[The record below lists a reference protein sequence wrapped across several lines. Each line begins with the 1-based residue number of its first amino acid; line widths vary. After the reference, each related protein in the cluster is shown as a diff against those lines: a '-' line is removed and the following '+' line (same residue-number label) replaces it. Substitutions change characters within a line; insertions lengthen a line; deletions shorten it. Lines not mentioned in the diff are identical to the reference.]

1 MKNLKASLIVDL
13 LGNISTRTRQW
24 SQDLEVFS
32 RAGQR
37 GLGGV
42 GAAMRR
48 LGGDAGVG
56 GSRMRQ
62 AFRGMR
68 GGIHAVSADLDR
80 LKLSAEGAFG
90 KLTHL
95 YGLLTGGAA
104 VYGFRRAFIDP
115 AAEMENYTIRLNSIN
130 HGDKAKTDATKA
142 WAVQNAKDT
151 TWGLAG
157 VMQEYTSSRSFGMND
172 VQARKFVA

>member
-13 LGNISTRTRQW
+13 LGNISTKSRQW
-24 SQDLEVFS
+24 SQDLGAFS
-32 RAGQR
+32 HAGQR

-42 GAAMRR
+42 GMAVRR
-48 LGGDAGVG
+48 LGGEAETSS
-56 GSRMRQ
+56 SRMRQ

-104 VYGFRRAFIDP
+104 VYGFKRLFLDP
-115 AAEMENYTIRLNSIN
+115 ASHMENFKTRITSLN
-130 HGDKAKTDATKA
+130 HGDAAATDSTIK
-142 WAVQNAKDT
+142 WARQNT
-151 TWGLAG
+151 
-157 VMQEYTSSRSFGMND
+157 QEAPWSM
-172 VQARKFVA
+172 

>member
-56 GSRMRQ
+56 GSRMR
-62 AFRGMR
+62 
-68 GGIHAVSADLDR
+68 
-80 LKLSAEGAFG
+80 
-90 KLTHL
+90 
-95 YGLLTGGAA
+95 
-104 VYGFRRAFIDP
+104 
-115 AAEMENYTIRLNSIN
+115 
-130 HGDKAKTDATKA
+130 
-142 WAVQNAKDT
+142 
-151 TWGLAG
+151 
-157 VMQEYTSSRSFGMND
+157 
-172 VQARKFVA
+172 